1 MAHNS
6 AKRGFFRNA
15 VDALVAAREKQ
26 AHRYVSGALLM
37 FDDETLKAHG
47 YNRAELMRRANVSYR
62 F

>member
-1 MAHNS
+1 MASHS

-26 AHRYVSGALLM
+26 AHRYVNGALLM
-37 FDDETLKAHG
+37 LDDETLKAHG
-47 YNRAELMRRANVSYR
+47 YNRDELKRKGGAGYL